1 MEGKKENN
9 ENVFLYNFACIEV
22 EIINASAMFSPIQS
36 QEKGREKVVLQPIPR
51 EGCSKQKEH
60 LHG

>member
-1 MEGKKENN
+1 M
-9 ENVFLYNFACIEV
+9 FLYNFACIEV